1 MGSRIGCG
9 SAIARGVGQQHTR
22 EHRTGSFTTQAYRRN
37 EYAFSVRCRFREHRP
52 RKAGRRRS
60 NGRLQIRT
68 AETTRAPLLVAL
80 PIFTAL
86 SFAAPRAREPEA
98 ADPATTRAAME
109 EVTTAAIFTMG
120 CVVRAS
126 MRYVGVANRGKSP
139 FEAARRVW
147 IKSISPVLNKWHDE
161 SLIFYL
167 RLWAIFR

>member
-1 MGSRIGCG
+1 
-9 SAIARGVGQQHTR
+9 
-22 EHRTGSFTTQAYRRN
+22 
-37 EYAFSVRCRFREHRP
+37 
-52 RKAGRRRS
+52 
-60 NGRLQIRT
+60 
-68 AETTRAPLLVAL
+68 LVAL

-86 SFAAPRAREPEA
+86 RFAAPRAREPEA